1 MRYTQLGRTGLRVG
15 VVGLGMEHLQSAD
28 PQVVLPVVNA
38 ALHAGANSIDIML
51 WLPEPQALLG
61 QAIRGRRDKVVL
73 AGHLG
78 VAEENGQYRKTRN
91 IAECVSLF
99 EGLLQRLGTDHV
111 DVLHLTF
118 VDEPAEYEQVTGP
131 GGILELALQYK
142 AQGKVHFL
150 GMSGHNPVVAMRAVE
165 SGLIDVLMQPVFIG
179 QARDPNMAGADPTA
193 ATELGHLCA
202 SRGVA
207 LVAMKTFGGGQ
218 LLHRDKPLAPALC
231 LHHTLSQPGVCVAA
245 LGIKTVDEW
254 QADLHY
260 LDATDE
266 EKDFTPL
273 LQELQVPAG
282 TCVYCN
288 HCLPC
293 PVVIDIPAVNRLLAA
308 GEHGVSPALRQAYRA
323 LEAQASTCVECGDC
337 MERCPF
343 GVDVIAHMRRAV
355 AMFEG

>member
-15 VVGLGMEHLQSAD
+15 VIGLGMEHLCSDDSPMLA
-28 PQVVLPVVNA
+28 PVVHA
-38 ALHAGANSIDIML
+38 ALDAGANYIDIML

-61 QAIRGRRDKVVL
+61 QALRGRRDRVIL

-78 VAEENGQYRKTRN
+78 VAQENGQYRKTRDV
-91 IAECVSLF
+91 AECQTLF
-99 EGLLQRLGTDHV
+99 EDLLQRLGTDHV
-111 DVLHLTF
+111 DILHLTF
-118 VDEPAEYEQVTGP
+118 VDEPAEYEQVMAP
-131 GGILELALQYK
+131 GGVAELALQLRS
-142 AQGKVHFL
+142 QGKARFL
-150 GMSGHNPVVAMRAVE
+150 GMSGHNAAVAMRAVE

-179 QARDPNMAGADPTA
+179 QARDPNMAGFDAHA

-218 LLHRDKPLAPALC
+218 LLQRDKPLPAARC
-231 LHHTLSQPGVCVAA
+231 LHYTLSQPGVCTAA
-245 LGIKTVDEW
+245 LGIKTVAEW
-254 QADLHY
+254 QGGLHY

-266 EKDFTPL
+266 EKDFTPS

-293 PVVIDIPAVNRLLAA
+293 PVVIDIPAVNRLLVA
-308 GEHGVSPALRQAYRA
+308 GEHGVSPALREAYRA
-323 LEAQASTCVECGDC
+323 LDARASTCVECGDC

-343 GVDVIAHMRRAV
+343 GVDVIANMRQAV
-355 AMFEG
+355 SMFE